1 MRSYLPLPPNAQ
13 KNSEERAESLSD
25 RVDNPARHTK
35 FFKYPRI
42 FHHVSTN
49 ISSRIRDYFIK
60 YPRIFYFLRIPNRL
74 FVQIDGN
81 FTE

>member
-1 MRSYLPLPPNAQ
+1 MHK
-13 KNSEERAESLSD
+13 KNSEEHAESLSD

-35 FFKYPRI
+35 FFNYSWI
-42 FHHVSTN
+42 FYHVSTD

-74 FVQIDGN
+74 FEQIDGN